1 MSPYNIS
8 SAKVEEYKRKLEEW
22 EKQQAVKAKEFNPDE
37 FLVDPKQLQ
46 EVFVPEINR
55 IVKFR
60 LLTIEEM
67 NEAVTKA
74 KDNIDASQRIIA
86 KMLGIP
92 YSKAKRLRGDVLSVI
107 MQRIDE
113 KTRFL
118 TIMSTL
124 QKTK

>member
-1 MSPYNIS
+1 MS
-8 SAKVEEYKRKLEEW
+8 KVEEYKRKLEEW
-22 EKQQAVKAKEFNPDE
+22 ERQQAVKAKEFNPDE
-37 FLVDPKQLQ
+37 FLVDPKRLQ

-55 IVKFR
+55 VVKFR

-67 NEAVTKA
+67 NEAVAKA
-74 KDNIDASQRIIA
+74 KDNMDASQRIIA
-86 KMLGIP
+86 KMLDIP
-92 YSKAKRLRGDVLSVI
+92 YGKARRLRGDVLAAI

-124 QKTK
+124 QPGK

>member
-1 MSPYNIS
+1 MS
-8 SAKVEEYKRKLEEW
+8 KVEEYKQKLEEW
-22 EKQQAVKAKEFNPDE
+22 EKQQAIKAKEFNPDE
-37 FLVDPKQLQ
+37 FLVDSKQLQ

-67 NEAVTKA
+67 SEAVSKA
-74 KDNIDASQRIIA
+74 KNNMDATQRIIA

-92 YSKAKRLRGDVLSVI
+92 YSKAKKLRGDVLSVI

-124 QKTK
+124 QPNR

>member
-1 MSPYNIS
+1 MS
-8 SAKVEEYKRKLEEW
+8 KVEEYKRKLEEW
-22 EKQQAVKAKEFNPDE
+22 EKQQAIKAKEFNADE
-37 FLVDPKQLQ
+37 FLVDPKRLQ

-55 IVKFR
+55 VVKFR

-67 NEAVTKA
+67 SEAVAKA
-74 KDNIDASQRIIA
+74 KDNMEATQRIFA

-92 YSKAKRLRGDVLSVI
+92 YGKMKKLRGDVLSAI
-107 MQRIDE
+107 LQRIDE

-124 QKTK
+124 QLNK

>member
-1 MSPYNIS
+1 MT
-8 SAKVEEYKRKLEEW
+8 KVEEFKRKLEEW

-37 FLVDPKQLQ
+37 FLVDSKRLQ
-46 EVFVPEINR
+46 EVFVPEINQV
-55 IVKFR
+55 VKFR

-67 NEAVTKA
+67 MEAVTKA
-74 KDNIDASQRIIA
+74 KNDMEATYRIFA
-86 KMLGIP
+86 KMLGVP
-92 YSKAKRLRGDVLSVI
+92 YSKVKRLRGDVLTAI

-124 QKTK
+124 QPNR

>member
-1 MSPYNIS
+1 MS
-8 SAKVEEYKRKLEEW
+8 KVEEYKRKLEEW
-22 EKQQAVKAKEFNPDE
+22 EKEQAIKAKEFNPDE
-37 FLVDPKQLQ
+37 FLVDSKQLQ

-55 IVKFR
+55 VVKFR

-67 NEAVTKA
+67 NEAVAKA

-86 KMLGIP
+86 KMLDIP
-92 YSKAKRLRGDVLSVI
+92 YSKARRLRGDVLAAI
-107 MQRIDE
+107 MQSIDE

-124 QKTK
+124 QKTR

>member
-1 MSPYNIS
+1 MSKI
-8 SAKVEEYKRKLEEW
+8 EEYKRKLEEW
-22 EKQQAVKAKEFNPDE
+22 ERQQAEKAKEFNPDE
-37 FLVDPKQLQ
+37 FLVDPKQFQ

-55 IVKFR
+55 VVKFR

-67 NEAVTKA
+67 AEAASKA
-74 KDNIDASQRIIA
+74 KDNMDATQRIIA

-92 YSKAKRLRGDVLSVI
+92 YNKAKKLRGDVLTAI

-113 KTRFL
+113 KTHFL

-124 QKTK
+124 QPNR